1 MWGGGMCVCVCWW
14 VGVCVLTLYT
24 CTANH
29 YLKILNSYAAAL
41 MLRNTRKKLS
51 KKPVVREM
59 IKTVS
64 KYDLQR
70 ARRKREMVEGSKR
83 RKGGR
88 TGGH

>member
-1 MWGGGMCVCVCWW
+1 
-14 VGVCVLTLYT
+14 
-24 CTANH
+24 
-29 YLKILNSYAAAL
+29 

>member
-1 MWGGGMCVCVCWW
+1 M
-14 VGVCVLTLYT
+14 CVLTLRT

-51 KKPVVREM
+51 KKPVVRET